1 MRRDAKRGFRG
12 AWVIQAVLAAE
23 GQKQWNGKALRTSV
37 VIVISQKMK
46 VR

>member
-1 MRRDAKRGFRG
+1 MRRDARRGFRG
-12 AWVIQAVLAAE
+12 ARVTEAVLDAE
-23 GQKQWNGKALRTSV
+23 GKMERKRMRTSV